1 MFGLARATVGPFA
14 PRQIELVE
22 SFADQA
28 VIAIENARLFEEVQ
42 ARTAELTESLKQQ
55 TATADVL
62 KVISRSAF
70 DLQAVLDTLAE
81 SAARLCEADIV
92 DFYRLADDGFE
103 WAASFGEADTGRD
116 HTTIVRQPGRGSAS
130 GRVLLERRTVHIPD
144 FEADAE
150 FTFVDV
156 ARKRGIRAIL
166 GVPLMRGDALVGL
179 LLVMRKAP
187 GAFAAKQIELAETF
201 ADQAVIAIEN
211 ARLFDEVQARTAE
224 LTEALQQQ
232 TATADVLKVISRSAF
247 DLQVVLDTLVESA
260 VRLCRADKGGILRP
274 FDGVF
279 RYVALYGYQP
289 EFQQYV
295 DVNPPVAGRGSAV
308 GRVVEERKAVHIL
321 DALADPDYT
330 MMGAAR
336 AGDFRTVL
344 AIPLLREGDLIGVFV
359 MTRAVARS
367 FTERDIDL
375 VQTFADQAVIAI
387 ENARLFDEVQARTSE
402 LSESLQQ
409 QIATADVLKVIS
421 RSAFNLQ
428 SVLETLIE
436 IGGGALQ
443 GGAKRDLHA

>member
-1 MFGLARATVGPFA
+1 MRCRRAL
-14 PRQIELVE
+14 R
-22 SFADQA
+22 
-28 VIAIENARLFEEVQ
+28 
-42 ARTAELTESLKQQ
+42 
-55 TATADVL
+55 
-62 KVISRSAF
+62 
-70 DLQAVLDTLAE
+70 
-81 SAARLCEADIV
+81 
-92 DFYRLADDGFE
+92 
-103 WAASFGEADTGRD
+103 
-116 HTTIVRQPGRGSAS
+116 
-130 GRVLLERRTVHIPD
+130 
-144 FEADAE
+144 
-150 FTFVDV
+150 
-156 ARKRGIRAIL
+156 
-166 GVPLMRGDALVGL
+166 
-179 LLVMRKAP
+179 
-187 GAFAAKQIELAETF
+187 
-201 ADQAVIAIEN
+201 
-211 ARLFDEVQARTAE
+211 E

-247 DLQVVLDTLVESA
+247 DLQIVLDTLVESA

-289 EFQQYV
+289 GFQQYV
-295 DVNPPVAGRGSAV
+295 EANPPVAGRGSAV

-330 MMGAAR
+330 MRGAAQ

-402 LSESLQQ
+402 LSELLQQ

-436 IGGGALQ
+436 FGGGALQ
-443 GGAKRDLHA
+443 GGAKRDLSCLTATSTGLPQSMACFPRCVSSNCFIRTASGGIPHVGRHGTREGRRARSRRQQAIRNTDRRRSAQIGGIRAPSSPFRLMREGMPIGVFCMGRVDPGPFTERQIELVQTFADQAVIAIENVRLFEEVQARNRDLTNRSSVRRR